1 MKPQIKFQ
9 MKNNRLKILLKIK
22 KIMKLIIL
30 YKRMKSRTKI
40 KKVKLIINSKIMI
53 NLCMIVFKKNKIEKF
68 NKSCN
73 SNN

>member
-40 KKVKLIINSKIMI
+40 TKVQLIINSKIMI
-53 NLCMIVFKKNKIEKF
+53 NLCIIVLKKNRIEKF
-68 NKSCN
+68 NKIF
-73 SNN
+73 

>member
-40 KKVKLIINSKIMI
+40 TKVQLIINSKIMI
-53 NLCMIVFKKNKIEKF
+53 NLCIIVFKKNRIEKF
-68 NKSCN
+68 NKIF
-73 SNN
+73 

>member
-9 MKNNRLKILLKIK
+9 MNNNRLKILLKIK

-40 KKVKLIINSKIMI
+40 TKVQLIINSKIMI
-53 NLCMIVFKKNKIEKF
+53 NLCIIVFKKNRIEKF
-68 NKSCN
+68 NKIF
-73 SNN
+73 